1 MAGPFCV
8 LRILSVVDGVFVVSG
23 YAFPCDGAHRALPVG
38 AVIVPAVN
46 LLAVVLI
53 SDMRRLGPMKA
64 YREIGGESWVQRRIE
79 WSVGIPFSLMLLVLL
94 LSPLL
99 YDLCQ

>member
-1 MAGPFCV
+1 
-8 LRILSVVDGVFVVSG
+8 
-23 YAFPCDGAHRALPVG
+23 
-38 AVIVPAVN
+38 
-46 LLAVVLI
+46 
-53 SDMRRLGPMKA
+53 MKA